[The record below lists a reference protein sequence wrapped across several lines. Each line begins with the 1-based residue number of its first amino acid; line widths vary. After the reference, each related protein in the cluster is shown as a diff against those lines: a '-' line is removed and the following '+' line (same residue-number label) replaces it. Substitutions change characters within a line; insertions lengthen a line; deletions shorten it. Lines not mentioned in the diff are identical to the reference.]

1 MVGLCFISGCF
12 VNLLMEYLAGV
23 TEAVSNGGGRKIL
36 LMQGLCVTM
45 RSRKIQFRRGMT
57 LVEALMAST
66 LLAMGA
72 SAVLL
77 PFNIGA
83 QSETEDAR
91 RTLAMH
97 LAREL
102 MEEIISKPF
111 DDPEGGGG
119 RGPDSGESS
128 RLYFDNIDD
137 YDGYRDGYG
146 ETISEIVGM
155 KNQVIQGVAIDGLHR
170 DVSVEYMHVSGQD
183 LGDDPNFVRVEISMG
198 YMGDN
203 LLTLRRLV
211 HVPQ

>member
-1 MVGLCFISGCF
+1 
-12 VNLLMEYLAGV
+12 
-23 TEAVSNGGGRKIL
+23 
-36 LMQGLCVTM
+36 
-45 RSRKIQFRRGMT
+45 
-57 LVEALMAST
+57 MAST

-97 LAREL
+97 LSREL

-111 DDPEGGGG
+111 DDPEGGGAL
-119 RGPDSGESS
+119 GPDSGETS

-137 YDGYRDGYG
+137 YDGYKDGYG
-146 ETISEIVGM
+146 EAISEIVGVR
-155 KNQVIQGVAIDGLHR
+155 KQTIDYVAIDGLHR
-170 DVSVEYMHVSGQD
+170 EVSVAYMHVSGQD
-183 LGDDPNFVRVEISMG
+183 VGDAPNFVRVEIKMG

-211 HVPQ
+211 HLPE

>member
-1 MVGLCFISGCF
+1 
-12 VNLLMEYLAGV
+12 
-23 TEAVSNGGGRKIL
+23 
-36 LMQGLCVTM
+36 
-45 RSRKIQFRRGMT
+45 
-57 LVEALMAST
+57 MAST

-77 PFNIGA
+77 PFNVGA

-97 LAREL
+97 LGREL

-119 RGPDSGESS
+119 PGPDSGETS
-128 RLYFDNIDD
+128 RMYYDNIDD
-137 YDGYRDGYG
+137 YNGYKDGYG
-146 ETISEIVGM
+146 EFISEIVGVA
-155 KNQVIQGVAIDGLHR
+155 NQTIEGVAIDGLHR
-170 DVSVEYMHVSGQD
+170 DVSVAYVHVSGQD
-183 LGDDPNFVRVEISMG
+183 VGDAPNFVRVEINMG

-211 HVPQ
+211 HLPE